1 MKKAMRTITQA
12 ESREYYRKLYHKKE
26 NISQIERI
34 DRKDHQGRY
43 LLVII
48 DDDLE
53 TLEECIVRYTTDEM
67 LEIETLKQPLR

>member
-1 MKKAMRTITQA
+1 MRTITQA
-12 ESREYYRKLYHKKE
+12 EARDYYRKLYDEKE

-43 LLVII
+43 LLVIV

-53 TLEECIVRYTTDEM
+53 TLEECIVKYTPDELLETD
-67 LEIETLKQPLR
+67 QNNPLDLS

>member
-1 MKKAMRTITQA
+1 MRTITQA
-12 ESREYYRKLYHKKE
+12 EAREYYRKLYHKKE

-48 DDDLE
+48 DDDFE
-53 TLEECIVRYTTDEM
+53 TLEECIVKYTPDEFLETD
-67 LEIETLKQPLR
+67 QNNPLDLS